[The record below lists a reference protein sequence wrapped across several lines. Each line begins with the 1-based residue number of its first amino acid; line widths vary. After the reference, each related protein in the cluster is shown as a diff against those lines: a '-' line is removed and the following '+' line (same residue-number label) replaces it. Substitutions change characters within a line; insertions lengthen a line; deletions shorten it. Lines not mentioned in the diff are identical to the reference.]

1 MASRTGVLLVTALT
15 PAVWGTTYAVTTEVL
30 PPDRPLLAGALR
42 ALPAGLL
49 LLAVTRRLPTGDWWW
64 RTAVLGTLN
73 IGAFFALLFVSAYRL
88 PGGVAAVLGA
98 VQPLLV
104 AGLSVLLLGVRVPTR
119 TVLAGVAGVLG
130 VGMTVLTAQAQLDP
144 VGVLAGIAGTA
155 SMGLG
160 VVLTKRWGAPV
171 PLLAMTAWQLLAGGA
186 VLLPV
191 ALSTDCLP
199 PTLTAAHLG
208 GYAYL
213 SLVGGALAYAV
224 WFRGLAR
231 LPAASVS
238 LLALLS
244 PVVATLLG
252 WWALD
257 QRLAPLQ
264 VAGMVVALAALLTG
278 STARTPAPAPVPTPS
293 EAPVT
298 GHVRRPQVRE
308 LRPARTGSWGSA
320 RVGPASGSAATGVLR
335 PAGGGRWR
343 SRTPPG
349 RSVREC

>member
-1 MASRTGVLLVTALT
+1 MSARRSVLLVTALT

-30 PPDRPLLAGALR
+30 PPGRPLLAGALR

-49 LLAVTRRLPTGDWWW
+49 LLAATRRLPTGDWWW
-64 RTAVLGTLN
+64 RAAVLGTLN

-104 AGLSVLLLGVRVPTR
+104 AGLSGALLATRVPVR

-130 VGMTVLTAQAQLDP
+130 VALTVLTAQARLDP
-144 VGVLAGIAGTA
+144 VGILAGVAGTA

-171 PLLAMTAWQLLAGGA
+171 PLLTMTAWQLTAGG
-186 VLLPV
+186 LLLGPL
-191 ALSTDCLP
+191 ALGVEGP
-199 PTLTAAHLG
+199 PTGLTATHVG

-213 SLVGGALAYAV
+213 GLVGGALAYAV
-224 WFRGLAR
+224 WFRGIDL

-244 PVVATLLG
+244 PVVATAVGWAVLG
-252 WWALD
+252 
-257 QRLAPLQ
+257 QRLSALQ
-264 VAGMVVALAALLTG
+264 VVGMTVALAALALG
-278 STARTPAPAPVPTPS
+278 STARPVAARALPEPAAVAPPRV
-293 EAPVT
+293 
-298 GHVRRPQVRE
+298 
-308 LRPARTGSWGSA
+308 ARTRGGRSPVLSA
-320 RVGPASGSAATGVLR
+320 GRVGGAAR
-335 PAGGGRWR
+335 AR
-343 SRTPPG
+343 
-349 RSVREC
+349 